1 MTSDEVDNFD
11 LALLED
17 ELALPPAS
25 KEDRVPCFCYGS
37 NSVAQ
42 LRERCQNETL
52 VAEAATLPGF
62 RRIFAGSSQKWFGGG
77 VASLAASEGVAACI
91 GSIVRLSAAELDL
104 LGRHEGIPTGSDPFS
119 SAPPNRYRRQL
130 VSVVLGDGQ
139 PLEAVAYIRNNHEW
153 EAYPSDAYLS
163 ACHRNLS
170 PFWPQL
176 DDKGYIVVL
185 DEAGAERGLWRPEIA
200 TAMTG

>member
-62 RRIFAGSSQKWFGGG
+62 RRIFAGSSQKWFGVG
-77 VASLAASEGVAACI
+77 VASLAAAKGVAACI
-91 GSIVRLSAAELDL
+91 GSIVRLSVAELDL
-104 LGRHEGIPTGSDPFS
+104 LDRHEGIPTGSDPFS
-119 SAPPNRYRRQL
+119 SAPPNRYRRQ
-130 VSVVLGDGQ
+130 
-139 PLEAVAYIRNNHEW
+139 
-153 EAYPSDAYLS
+153 
-163 ACHRNLS
+163 
-170 PFWPQL
+170 
-176 DDKGYIVVL
+176 
-185 DEAGAERGLWRPEIA
+185 
-200 TAMTG
+200 